1 MNTAQNTDQYVTL
14 TFSLP
19 DDYFPP
25 EGGEGETRISV
36 YTANTK
42 LPIRVAK
49 SSIPALRSGRWNFS
63 FAHKYS
69 DISVKYLIT
78 VNMTHNGI
86 PLLIDLD
93 YFVIVHAA
101 PHRQTVHLSPVGRLY
116 IQAQTPQEV
125 KPEQAV
131 TIVAHEH
138 DDTNA
143 QLTRIHISEQMA
155 EAFYLEYDPDTVIPG
170 KRYTLTGIENHYL
183 NTIEVYPRAVVLKP
197 FMPYCLTTAT
207 RDH

>member
-19 DDYFPP
+19 DDYSPP

-42 LPIRVAK
+42 PPISVAT

-63 FAHKYS
+63 FAHKYF

-143 QLTRIHISEQMA
+143 QLIRIHISEKMA
-155 EAFYLEYDPDTVIPG
+155 EALYLEYDPDTVIPG

-197 FMPYCLTTAT
+197 SMPYSLTAAT